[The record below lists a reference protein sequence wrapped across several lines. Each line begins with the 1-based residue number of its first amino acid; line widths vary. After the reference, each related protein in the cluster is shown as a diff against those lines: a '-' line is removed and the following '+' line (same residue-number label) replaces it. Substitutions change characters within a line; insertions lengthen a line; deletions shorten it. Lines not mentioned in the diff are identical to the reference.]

1 MTVVVRTATADDV
14 DGLVVCVAA
23 LFAEDGATRDRL
35 RNPEWPALEGRD
47 WCSGLLADPA
57 VLVVVAAAGSEVLGH
72 LVGTYTKPS
81 SMWLGARAELVSM
94 FVDPRV
100 RGEGV
105 GSRLV
110 AHFRDWARDRGAARI
125 HVEAYAANEAALRF
139 YRRQGFAPLS
149 ESLASDL

>member
-1 MTVVVRTATADDV
+1 MAVVIRAATADDV
-14 DGLVVCVAA
+14 DGVVVSVAA

-35 RNPEWPALEGRD
+35 RNPDWPALEGRD
-47 WCSGLLADPA
+47 WCSGLMADPA

-72 LVGTYTKPS
+72 LVGTYTEASP
-81 SMWLGARAELVSM
+81 MWLGVRAELVSM

-100 RGEGV
+100 RGEGI

-110 AHFRDWARDRGAARI
+110 EHFRDWARDRGAVRI

-149 ESLASDL
+149 EKLAADL